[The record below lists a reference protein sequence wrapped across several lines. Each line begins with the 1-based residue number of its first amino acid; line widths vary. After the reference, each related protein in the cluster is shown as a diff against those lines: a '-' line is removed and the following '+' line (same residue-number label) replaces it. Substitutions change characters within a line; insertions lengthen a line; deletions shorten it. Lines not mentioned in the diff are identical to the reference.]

1 MIKCLIIIAT
11 STLTPIIIFLLIIHE
26 RQHNI
31 IASQDVK
38 ISTLQQELSIAQI
51 ELSRD
56 DVLIANL
63 LKGWERSKPVF
74 NKLVTITVYTS
85 RTQETDS
92 TPWTTASN
100 KKVRP
105 GTLAISRD
113 LLSLIPYGTEVV
125 LAGYGS
131 FVVTDTMNKRY
142 KNAVDIWSGDLKAA
156 QLHGR
161 KEGTLIW
168 Q

>member
-1 MIKCLIIIAT
+1 MIRYQTLAAALILITAIA
-11 STLTPIIIFLLIIHE
+11 FLLIVDE
-26 RQHNI
+26 KQHAI
-31 IASQDVK
+31 IANQDVK